1 MSEEFQLGLTLMVV
15 GVLIVLVILSLVVGL
30 GNTIILYVNR
40 FFPEGEKKIAPAA
53 ASSGQTNPKHMAV
66 IAAAVAELTGGR
78 GHVVKIEKES

>member
-15 GVLIVLVILSLVVGL
+15 GMLTVLVILSLVVVL

-40 FFPEGEKKIAPAA
+40 FFPEGEKKLAPAA
-53 ASSGQTNPKHMAV
+53 SPAQTNPKHMAV